1 MLNTFQTKVYI
12 LLIIVCT
19 VLLVSC
25 GTKTD
30 EDQIRELMKEA
41 GQHIGFEE
49 LFPESLSII
58 KKLFPDK

>member
-1 MLNTFQTKVYI
+1 M
-12 LLIIVCT
+12 C
-19 VLLVSC
+19 S
-25 GTKTD
+25 GPKTD